1 MLRIARD
8 KEFLLQ
14 YWRNVLNV
22 QLLFAVVIVVV
33 LVLDDA
39 IKHFATLVYV
49 NEYHWEN
56 FLKTKVSQIFMQSD
70 NTNGPIT
77 FIYFGNVLWE
87 VR

>member
-49 NEYHWEN
+49 NEYHREN
-56 FLKTKVSQIFMQSD
+56 FLKTKVSHVFMQTD
-70 NTNGPIT
+70 NTNGPII
-77 FIYFGNVLWE
+77 FIYLRDVS
-87 VR
+87 

>member
-1 MLRIARD
+1 M
-8 KEFLLQ
+8 
-14 YWRNVLNV
+14 

-56 FLKTKVSQIFMQSD
+56 FLKTNVSQVFMQTD
-70 NTNGPIT
+70 NTNGPII
-77 FIYFGNVLWE
+77 FIYLRDVS
-87 VR
+87 

>member
-22 QLLFAVVIVVV
+22 QLLFAVAIVVV

-49 NEYHWEN
+49 NEYYRKN
-56 FLKTKVSQIFMQSD
+56 FLKTKVSQVFMQTD
-70 NTNGPIT
+70 NTNGPII
-77 FIYFGNVLWE
+77 FIYLRDVSKE

>member
-1 MLRIARD
+1 M
-8 KEFLLQ
+8 
-14 YWRNVLNV
+14 

-77 FIYFGNVLWE
+77 FIYFGNVL
-87 VR
+87 

>member
-1 MLRIARD
+1 M
-8 KEFLLQ
+8 
-14 YWRNVLNV
+14 
-22 QLLFAVVIVVV
+22 QLLFAVAIVVV

-77 FIYFGNVLWE
+77 FIYFGNVL
-87 VR
+87 

>member
-49 NEYHWEN
+49 NEITGKTFWKQK
-56 FLKTKVSQIFMQSD
+56 FLKFLCKRTTQTDQ
-70 NTNGPIT
+70 
-77 FIYFGNVLWE
+77 
-87 VR
+87 

>member
-49 NEYHWEN
+49 NEYHREN
-56 FLKTKVSQIFMQSD
+56 FLKTKVSQVQTD
-70 NTNGPIT
+70 NTNGPII
-77 FIYFGNVLWE
+77 FIYLRDVS
-87 VR
+87 